1 MNKRILVSFVV
12 IPALAYLVAAFTFWD
27 VLWPSIVDE
36 GRRFG
41 YAAGA
46 ALFAIWVY
54 AFPGWDK

>member
-12 IPALAYLVAAFTFWD
+12 IPALGYLVAAFTFWD
-27 VLWPSIVDE
+27 LLWPSIVDAE
-36 GRRFG
+36 PRFA

-54 AFPGWDK
+54 FFPGWDK